1 MINNKIKILL
11 LFIKTIT
18 SYGIINSIKI
28 IFFEILGLIILR
40 DIKSLSYSDKNSS
53 SYLDSKKLKKY
64 NVPYIPTPY
73 YFLYLIKNF
82 LITLNLN
89 KINLIDIGCG
99 YCRPAKYLST
109 KFNITFAGVELDT
122 NISNEIIKE
131 KNKNFKIYNFDL
143 RNIKKTSLFFNKN
156 IKANTNNLLLLSDT
170 VEIDLIN
177 KILNKIENKAKIT
190 LVLINTK
197 YKKLNIK
204 NFKIKKK
211 ILFKHPLKNIILL
224 DNNIK

>member
-1 MINNKIKILL
+1 
-11 LFIKTIT
+11 
-18 SYGIINSIKI
+18 
-28 IFFEILGLIILR
+28 
-40 DIKSLSYSDKNSS
+40 
-53 SYLDSKKLKKY
+53 
-64 NVPYIPTPY
+64 
-73 YFLYLIKNF
+73 
-82 LITLNLN
+82 
-89 KINLIDIGCG
+89 
-99 YCRPAKYLST
+99 
-109 KFNITFAGVELDT
+109 VELDT

>member
-1 MINNKIKILL
+1 MINNKIKILF
-11 LFIKTIT
+11 LFIKTIS

-40 DIKSLSYSDKNSS
+40 DIKSLSYNDESSS
-53 SYLDSKKLKKY
+53 SYLDSKKLKRY

-82 LITLNLN
+82 LLTLNSN

-99 YCRPAKYLST
+99 YCRPAKYLSK
-109 KFNITFAGVELDT
+109 KFYITFVGVELDR
-122 NISNEIIKE
+122 NISNEITKE
-131 KNKNFKIYNFDL
+131 KNKNFKIYNFNL
-143 RNIKKTSLFFNKN
+143 RNIKKTSLFLKKN
-156 IKANTNNLLLLSDT
+156 IKTNTNNLLLLSDT

-177 KILNKIENKAKIT
+177 KILNMINNKANIT

-197 YKKLNIK
+197 YKKLKIK
-204 NFKIKKK
+204 NFKIIKK
-211 ILFKHPLKNIILL
+211 ILFKHHLKNIIFL